1 MIPKQTNPP
10 ASAHVVAR
18 AQADKFRRTG
28 RTLRGNARQL
38 DTLQNVDGRIA
49 ATSPWQY
56 DEWFRYYFTFRD
68 TEKIPEVRLIDDKL
82 ELQKLEP
89 PPQITEE
96 TYFRDRKEISREKR
110 EFEGDDFDSEAGWT
124 AIERSDAARSE
135 AQRGFTKR
143 AVAAENEIFRIEQYN
158 PRDDYG
164 NIIFRSPDE
173 EARYN
178 LAQDAREQ
186 AMAEGDPEAI
196 RRNARRDRD
205 IREAED
211 LQNKRIIREREK
223 QTNAIRRQPPK
234 RMEGMQVT
242 GRAPSVREEEE
253 EEEDEE
259 EPVMPRRG
267 VPSEGMTSRTEQEEL
282 DVTDEGDEE
291 LDDPP
296 QGQQEE
302 EAPPPPETAEEE
314 MEADAGAGPEPAPMV
329 HNADIN
335 SDVIMR
341 GQTDTRGGAV
351 PTQEERGLR
360 NRFSRRSRSV
370 TDMLEEGVNKPAQQR
385 RRTAGPRSSVP
396 IFPGIFPP
404 APSPAPPPQEPQ
416 QTPVTIRGPIPPSL
430 VTNRKKRRDDDQQTT
445 TAVTTGPGKRL
456 RSSRPTTIIN
466 NLNRPLRPLQPAAP
480 ARSRAQ
486 RKRRENERFE
496 AKGARLEATR
506 NRAEGV

>member
-124 AIERSDAARSE
+124 AYERSDAARSE

-196 RRNARRDRD
+196 TRNARRDRD

-267 VPSEGMTSRTEQEEL
+267 VPSEGMTSRTEQEEI
-282 DVTDEGDEE
+282 DDTDEGDQE
-291 LDDPP
+291 LDD
-296 QGQQEE
+296 QGQQE

-404 APSPAPPPQEPQ
+404 APSPALPPPQEPQ

-430 VTNRKKRRDDDQQTT
+430 VTNRKKRRDDDHQQTT